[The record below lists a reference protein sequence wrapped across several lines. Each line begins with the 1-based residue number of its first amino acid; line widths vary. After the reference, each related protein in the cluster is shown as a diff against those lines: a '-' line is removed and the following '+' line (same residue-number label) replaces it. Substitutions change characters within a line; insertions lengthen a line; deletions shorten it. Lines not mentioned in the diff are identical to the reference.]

1 MGMVKCQ
8 QVFLVIW
15 GNLIKESVLILL
27 GGSLYL
33 MVYISTR
40 TKIIFY
46 SLFDNVKA
54 CIVNI
59 ES

>member
-15 GNLIKESVLILL
+15 GTLIKESVLILL